1 MEYSFQSRFKFLLDK
16 INREMAGVKNS
27 EVLRGQQKFEKTS
40 LYFDFKKSKQK

>member
-27 EVLRGQQKFEKTS
+27 EVLRGQHTDGEDKNEEQ
-40 LYFDFKKSKQK
+40 